1 LLIGAV
7 LIAWILYEFTI
18 FSARMLLQPILIGV
32 GALMV
37 VIPLPLGLTAGG
49 TTLRMAEDLSRW
61 VGDRA
66 LAERET
72 RERCRSLGVRD
83 KWTLQQA
90 SRPSF
95 VGFRRWMAHK
105 RSPTSGASALLLL
118 RGTFS
123 GDGSR
128 ERPDPTQ

>member
-1 LLIGAV
+1 MLIGAV

-61 VGDRA
+61 VGDRG
-66 LAERET
+66 LWP
-72 RERCRSLGVRD
+72 SG
-83 KWTLQQA
+83 
-90 SRPSF
+90 RPGSD
-95 VGFRRWMAHK
+95 A
-105 RSPTSGASALLLL
+105 GA
-118 RGTFS
+118 
-123 GDGSR
+123 
-128 ERPDPTQ
+128 